1 VQIRRGPR
9 HCKRGGPKQQYAT
22 GIQPLGRQL
31 RSNETRARRPIKFT
45 SMRVGLGREVD
56 DDSRNPSKLV
66 TGHTVQA
73 TTRATC
79 LRLSGVTRRESVPVP
94 ASGNERKA
102 VVQLSHL
109 AEKNPLARCSGSAVK
124 IRHCPA
130 TVSDAFA
137 IAHATAPQGW
147 EGAIA
152 LAPRRESGDRSAKL
166 RAKAHCPLF
175 PGRRRTSDVPQRVTP
190 LKIQVLAP

>member
-66 TGHTVQA
+66 SARKRDTIHRTW
-73 TTRATC
+73 RC
-79 LRLSGVTRRESVPVP
+79 SPCFRLRLAT
-94 ASGNERKA
+94 GNEEEATGPSCRYKHA
-102 VVQLSHL
+102 I
-109 AEKNPLARCSGSAVK
+109 PLARCTGSAVK